1 MKEKKQ
7 QKTPQQKTVQNRN
20 KKLSSIKATVTYV
33 LLGSIILTVILSLYI
48 IIPSVQ
54 QNITSITENYMT
66 DLTDSYGS
74 VLDQNIK
81 VSKLYLSTGRLRA
94 VLEDVGLKGMDSSYF
109 YVVSPEGTV
118 IYHPSDEKI
127 GKPVEIPEISDLA
140 AQLSSGEI
148 PVPEI
153 IHYTYDN
160 NLRYASY
167 YIVSGGKAILVLSTE
182 KSEILAPVTKVT
194 KQAFLYCSL
203 LALALSISGYFSI
216 SRMTKPILTITDVIG
231 NLAKMNLKEDQR
243 LVKISGRKD
252 ETGVMARAITT
263 LQKELVDIISEIKE
277 QSFLLYKTSEELNSR
292 AAETSA
298 TVQNVE
304 RAVSDIA
311 TGATSQATE
320 TQKATEDILLMG
332 NMVEETS
339 SQVTSLNSTA
349 DSIKTSSDTATRTL
363 EQLDHINQRAIS
375 SIDIIYE
382 QTLTTNDSA
391 LKIKQAT
398 SLISSIA
405 EETNLL
411 SLNASIEAAR
421 AGEAGRGFAVV
432 ASQIQ
437 KLAEQ
442 SNDSAQQIDQII
454 FTLIED
460 SQKAVHTMK
469 EVKEIIT
476 QQSENVSKTGSVF
489 SEVKDG
495 ITDSIQGIGE
505 IASHTSRLNS
515 ARSSI
520 VDVVQNLTS
529 IAEQNA
535 ASTEETSAAVM
546 EVANVMQE
554 ISNHASKLQQIAST
568 LETNVDTFQL

>member
-1 MKEKKQ
+1 MKKKQ
-7 QKTPQQKTVQNRN
+7 PNTQQSKNVQNN
-20 KKLSSIKATVTYV
+20 IKKLSSIKATVTYV

-54 QNITSITENYMT
+54 QNVTSITENYMT
-66 DLTDSYGS
+66 DLTDSYGR

-81 VSKLYLSTGRLRA
+81 ISKLYLSTGRLRA
-94 VLEDVGLKGMDSSYF
+94 VLMDIGLKGMDSSYF
-109 YVVSPEGTV
+109 YVVSPDGIV
-118 IYHPSDEKI
+118 LYHPSNEKI
-127 GKPVEIPEISDLA
+127 GKQVEIPEIFELA
-140 AQLSSGEI
+140 TQLSSDETST
-148 PVPEI
+148 PEI
-153 IHYTYDN
+153 IHYTYN
-160 NLRYASY
+160 KKIRYAAHY
-167 YIVSGGKAILVLSTE
+167 NVSSGKAILVLSTD
-182 KSEILAPVTKVT
+182 KSEILEPVAKVA
-194 KQAFLYCSL
+194 KRAFLYCSI
-203 LALALSISGYFSI
+203 LAFALSISGYFMI
-216 SRMTKPILTITDVIG
+216 SKMTKPILTITDVIG
-231 NLAKMNLKEDQR
+231 NLATMNLKEDQR
-243 LVKISGRKD
+243 LLKISGRKD

-263 LQKELVDIISEIKE
+263 LQKELVGIISEIKE

-292 AAETSA
+292 AAETST

-304 RAVSDIA
+304 RAVSEIA
-311 TGATSQATE
+311 AGATSQATE
-320 TQKATEDILLMG
+320 TQKANEDILLMG

-349 DSIKTSSDTATRTL
+349 DSIKASSDTATQTL
-363 EQLDHINQRAIS
+363 EQLDNINQRAIN
-375 SIDIIYE
+375 SINIIYE

-421 AGEAGRGFAVV
+421 AGDAGRGFAVV

-442 SNDSAQQIDQII
+442 SNVSAQQIDQII
-454 FTLIED
+454 FTLLED

-476 QQSENVSKTGSVF
+476 QQSENVSKTGAVF
-489 SEVKDG
+489 SEVKNG
-495 ITDSIQGIGE
+495 ISDSIQGVGE
-505 IASHTSRLNS
+505 IASHTNRLNS
-515 ARSSI
+515 ARSNI

-546 EVANVMQE
+546 EVAR
-554 ISNHASKLQQIAST
+554 SKS
-568 LETNVDTFQL
+568 VV

>member
-1 MKEKKQ
+1 MKKKQ
-7 QKTPQQKTVQNRN
+7 PNTQQSKNVQNN
-20 KKLSSIKATVTYV
+20 IKKLSSIKATVTYV

-54 QNITSITENYMT
+54 QNVTSITENYMT
-66 DLTDSYGS
+66 DLTDSYGR

-81 VSKLYLSTGRLRA
+81 ISKLYLSTGRLRA
-94 VLEDVGLKGMDSSYF
+94 VLMDIGLKGMDSSYF
-109 YVVSPEGTV
+109 YVVSPDGIV
-118 IYHPSDEKI
+118 LYHPSNEKI
-127 GKPVEIPEISDLA
+127 GKQVEIPEIFELA
-140 AQLSSGEI
+140 TQLSSDETST
-148 PVPEI
+148 PEI
-153 IHYTYDN
+153 IHYTYN
-160 NLRYASY
+160 KKIRYAAHY
-167 YIVSGGKAILVLSTE
+167 NVSSGKAILVLSTD
-182 KSEILAPVTKVT
+182 KSEILEPVAKVA
-194 KQAFLYCSL
+194 KRAFLYCSI
-203 LALALSISGYFSI
+203 LAFALSISGYFMI
-216 SRMTKPILTITDVIG
+216 SKMTKPILTITDVIG
-231 NLAKMNLKEDQR
+231 NLATMNLKEDQR
-243 LVKISGRKD
+243 LLKISGRKD

-263 LQKELVDIISEIKE
+263 LQKELVGIISEIKE

-292 AAETSA
+292 AAETST

-304 RAVSDIA
+304 RAVSEIA
-311 TGATSQATE
+311 AGATSQATE
-320 TQKATEDILLMG
+320 TQKANEDILLMG

-349 DSIKTSSDTATRTL
+349 DSIKASSDTAAQTL
-363 EQLDHINQRAIS
+363 EQLDNINQRAIN
-375 SIDIIYE
+375 SINIIYE

-421 AGEAGRGFAVV
+421 AGDAGRGFAVV

-442 SNDSAQQIDQII
+442 SNVSAQQIDQII
-454 FTLIED
+454 FTLLED

-476 QQSENVSKTGSVF
+476 QQSENVSKTGAVF
-489 SEVKDG
+489 SEVKNG
-495 ITDSIQGIGE
+495 ISDSIQGVGE
-505 IASHTSRLNS
+505 IASHTNRLNS
-515 ARSSI
+515 ARSNI

-546 EVANVMQE
+546 EVADVMQE

>member
-1 MKEKKQ
+1 MKKKQ
-7 QKTPQQKTVQNRN
+7 PNTQQSKNVQNKI

-54 QNITSITENYMT
+54 QNVTSITENYMT
-66 DLTDSYGS
+66 DLTDSYGR

-81 VSKLYLSTGRLRA
+81 ISKLYLSTGRLRA
-94 VLEDVGLKGMDSSYF
+94 VLTDIGLKGMDSSYF
-109 YVVSPEGTV
+109 YVVSPDGIV
-118 IYHPSDEKI
+118 LYHPSDEKI
-127 GKPVEIPEISDLA
+127 GKQVEIPEIFELA
-140 AQLSSGEI
+140 TQLSSDETST
-148 PVPEI
+148 PEI
-153 IHYTYDN
+153 IHYTYN
-160 NLRYASY
+160 EQIRYAAHY
-167 YIVSGGKAILVLSTE
+167 NVSAGKAILVLSTD
-182 KSEILAPVTKVT
+182 KNEILEPVAKVA
-194 KQAFLYCSL
+194 KRAFLYCSI
-203 LALALSISGYFSI
+203 LAFALSISGYFMI
-216 SRMTKPILTITDVIG
+216 SKMTKPILTITDVIG
-231 NLAKMNLKEDQR
+231 NLATMNLKEDQR
-243 LVKISGRKD
+243 LLKISGRKD

-263 LQKELVDIISEIKE
+263 LQKELVGIISEIKE

-292 AAETSA
+292 AAETST

-304 RAVSDIA
+304 RAVSEIA
-311 TGATSQATE
+311 AGATSQATE
-320 TQKATEDILLMG
+320 TQKANEDILLMG

-349 DSIKTSSDTATRTL
+349 DSIKASSDTAAQTL
-363 EQLDHINQRAIS
+363 EQLDNINQRAIN
-375 SIDIIYE
+375 SINIIYE

-421 AGEAGRGFAVV
+421 AGDAGRGFAVV

-442 SNDSAQQIDQII
+442 SNVSAQQIDQII
-454 FTLIED
+454 FTLLED

-476 QQSENVSKTGSVF
+476 QQSENVSKTGAVF
-489 SEVKDG
+489 SEVKNS
-495 ITDSIQGIGE
+495 ISDSIQGVGE
-505 IASHTSRLNS
+505 IASHTNRLNS
-515 ARSSI
+515 ARSNI

-546 EVANVMQE
+546 EVADVMQE

>member
-1 MKEKKQ
+1 MKKKKQ
-7 QKTPQQKTVQNRN
+7 PKTQQSKNVENKI

-54 QNITSITENYMT
+54 QNVTSITENYMT
-66 DLTDSYGS
+66 DLTDSYGR

-81 VSKLYLSTGRLRA
+81 ISKLYLSTGRLRA
-94 VLEDVGLKGMDSSYF
+94 VLTDIGLKGMDSSYF
-109 YVVSPEGTV
+109 YVVSPDGIV
-118 IYHPSDEKI
+118 LYHPSDEKI
-127 GKPVEIPEISDLA
+127 GKQVEIPEIFELA
-140 AQLSSGEI
+140 TQLSSDETST
-148 PVPEI
+148 PEI
-153 IHYTYDN
+153 IHYTYN
-160 NLRYASY
+160 EQIRYAAHY
-167 YIVSGGKAILVLSTE
+167 NVSAGKAILVLSTD
-182 KSEILAPVTKVT
+182 KNEILEPVAKVA
-194 KQAFLYCSL
+194 KRAFLYCSI
-203 LALALSISGYFSI
+203 LAFALSISGYFTI
-216 SRMTKPILTITDVIG
+216 SKMTKPILTITDVIG
-231 NLAKMNLKEDQR
+231 NLATMNLKEDQR
-243 LVKISGRKD
+243 LLKISGRKD

-263 LQKELVDIISEIKE
+263 LQKELVGIISEIKE

-292 AAETSA
+292 ATETST

-304 RAVSDIA
+304 RAVSEIA
-311 TGATSQATE
+311 AGATSQATE
-320 TQKATEDILLMG
+320 TQKANEDILLMG

-339 SQVTSLNSTA
+339 SQVSSLNSTA
-349 DSIKTSSDTATRTL
+349 DSIKASSDTATQTL
-363 EQLDHINQRAIS
+363 EQLDNINQRAIN
-375 SIDIIYE
+375 SINIIYE

-421 AGEAGRGFAVV
+421 AGDAGRGFAVV

-442 SNDSAQQIDQII
+442 SNVSAQQIDQII
-454 FTLIED
+454 FTLLED

-476 QQSENVSKTGSVF
+476 QQSENVSKTGAVF
-489 SEVKDG
+489 SEVKNG
-495 ITDSIQGIGE
+495 ISDSIQGVGE
-505 IASHTSRLNS
+505 IANHTNRLNS
-515 ARSSI
+515 ARSNI

-546 EVANVMQE
+546 EVADVMQE

>member
-1 MKEKKQ
+1 MKKKQ
-7 QKTPQQKTVQNRN
+7 PNTQQSKNVQNN
-20 KKLSSIKATVTYV
+20 IKKLSSIKATVTYV

-54 QNITSITENYMT
+54 QNVTSIKKNYMT
-66 DLTDSYGS
+66 NLSHSYCS

-81 VSKLYLSTGRLRA
+81 ISKLYLSKGRLRS
-94 VLEDVGLKGMDSSYF
+94 VLTDIGLKGMDSSYF
-109 YVVSPEGTV
+109 YVVSPDGIV
-118 IYHPSDEKI
+118 LYHPSDEKI
-127 GKPVEIPEISDLA
+127 GKQVEIPEIFELA
-140 AQLSSGEI
+140 TQLSSDETST
-148 PVPEI
+148 PEI
-153 IHYTYDN
+153 IHYTYN
-160 NLRYASY
+160 EQIRYAAHY
-167 YIVSGGKAILVLSTE
+167 NVSAGKAILVLSTD
-182 KSEILAPVTKVT
+182 KNEILEPVAKVA
-194 KQAFLYCSL
+194 KRAFLYCSI
-203 LALALSISGYFSI
+203 LAFALSISGYFMI
-216 SRMTKPILTITDVIG
+216 SKMTKPILTITDVIG
-231 NLAKMNLKEDQR
+231 NLATMNLKEDQR
-243 LVKISGRKD
+243 LLKISGRKD

-263 LQKELVDIISEIKE
+263 LQKELVGIISEIKE

-292 AAETSA
+292 AAETST

-304 RAVSDIA
+304 RAVSEIA
-311 TGATSQATE
+311 AGATSQATE
-320 TQKATEDILLMG
+320 TQKANEDILLMG

-349 DSIKTSSDTATRTL
+349 DSIKASSDTAAQTL
-363 EQLDHINQRAIS
+363 EQLDNINQRAIN
-375 SIDIIYE
+375 SINIIYE

-421 AGEAGRGFAVV
+421 AGDAGRGFAVV

-442 SNDSAQQIDQII
+442 SNVSAQQIDQII
-454 FTLIED
+454 FTLLED

-476 QQSENVSKTGSVF
+476 QQSENVSKTGAVF
-489 SEVKDG
+489 SEVKNS
-495 ITDSIQGIGE
+495 ISDSIQGVGE
-505 IASHTSRLNS
+505 IASHTNRLNS
-515 ARSSI
+515 ARSNI

-546 EVANVMQE
+546 EVADVMQE

>member
-1 MKEKKQ
+1 MKKKQ
-7 QKTPQQKTVQNRN
+7 PNTQQSKNVQNN
-20 KKLSSIKATVTYV
+20 IKKLSSIKATVTYV

-54 QNITSITENYMT
+54 QNVTSITENYMT
-66 DLTDSYGS
+66 DLTDSYGR

-81 VSKLYLSTGRLRA
+81 ISKLYLSTGRLRA
-94 VLEDVGLKGMDSSYF
+94 VLTDIGLKGMDTSYF
-109 YVVSPEGTV
+109 YVVSPDGIV
-118 IYHPSDEKI
+118 LYHPSDEKI
-127 GKPVEIPEISDLA
+127 GKQVEIPEIFELA
-140 AQLSSGEI
+140 TQLSSDETST
-148 PVPEI
+148 PEI
-153 IHYTYDN
+153 IHYTYN
-160 NLRYASY
+160 EQIRYAAHY
-167 YIVSGGKAILVLSTE
+167 NVSAGKAILVLSTD
-182 KSEILAPVTKVT
+182 KNEILEPVAKVA
-194 KQAFLYCSL
+194 KRAFLYCSI
-203 LALALSISGYFSI
+203 LAFALSISGYFMI
-216 SRMTKPILTITDVIG
+216 SKMTKPILTITDVIG
-231 NLAKMNLKEDQR
+231 NLATMNLKEDQR
-243 LVKISGRKD
+243 LLKISGRKD

-263 LQKELVDIISEIKE
+263 LQKELVGIISEIKE

-292 AAETSA
+292 AAETST

-304 RAVSDIA
+304 RAVSEIA
-311 TGATSQATE
+311 AGATSQATE
-320 TQKATEDILLMG
+320 TQKANEDILLMG

-349 DSIKTSSDTATRTL
+349 DSIKASSDTAAQTL
-363 EQLDHINQRAIS
+363 EQLDNINQRAIN
-375 SIDIIYE
+375 SINIIYE

-421 AGEAGRGFAVV
+421 AGDAGRGFAVV

-442 SNDSAQQIDQII
+442 SNVSAQQIDQII
-454 FTLIED
+454 FTLLED

-476 QQSENVSKTGSVF
+476 QQSENVSKTGAVF
-489 SEVKDG
+489 SEVKNS
-495 ITDSIQGIGE
+495 ISDSIQGVGE
-505 IASHTSRLNS
+505 IASHTNRLNS
-515 ARSSI
+515 ARSNI

-546 EVANVMQE
+546 EVADVMQE

>member
-1 MKEKKQ
+1 MKKKQ
-7 QKTPQQKTVQNRN
+7 PNTQQSKNVQNN
-20 KKLSSIKATVTYV
+20 IKKLSSIKATVTYV

-54 QNITSITENYMT
+54 QNVTSITENYMT
-66 DLTDSYGS
+66 DLTDSYGR

-81 VSKLYLSTGRLRA
+81 ISKLYLSTGRLRA
-94 VLEDVGLKGMDSSYF
+94 VLTDIGLKGMDSSYF
-109 YVVSPEGTV
+109 YVVSPDGIV
-118 IYHPSDEKI
+118 LYHPSDEKI
-127 GKPVEIPEISDLA
+127 GKQVEIPEIFELA
-140 AQLSSGEI
+140 TQLSSDETST
-148 PVPEI
+148 PEI
-153 IHYTYDN
+153 IHYTYN
-160 NLRYASY
+160 EQIRYAAHY
-167 YIVSGGKAILVLSTE
+167 NVSAGKAILVLSTD
-182 KSEILAPVTKVT
+182 KNEILEPVAKVA
-194 KQAFLYCSL
+194 KRAFLYCSI
-203 LALALSISGYFSI
+203 LAFALSISGYFMI
-216 SRMTKPILTITDVIG
+216 SKMTKPILTITDVIG
-231 NLAKMNLKEDQR
+231 NLATMNLKEDQR
-243 LVKISGRKD
+243 LLKISGRKD

-263 LQKELVDIISEIKE
+263 LQKELVGIISEIKE

-292 AAETSA
+292 AAETST

-304 RAVSDIA
+304 RAVSEIA
-311 TGATSQATE
+311 AGATSQATE
-320 TQKATEDILLMG
+320 TQKANEDILLMG

-349 DSIKTSSDTATRTL
+349 DSIKASSDTAAQTL
-363 EQLDHINQRAIS
+363 EQLDNINQRAIN
-375 SIDIIYE
+375 SINIIYE

-421 AGEAGRGFAVV
+421 AGDAGRGFAVV

-442 SNDSAQQIDQII
+442 SNVSAQQIDQII
-454 FTLIED
+454 FTLLED

-476 QQSENVSKTGSVF
+476 QQSENVSKTGAVF
-489 SEVKDG
+489 SEVKNS
-495 ITDSIQGIGE
+495 ISDSIQGVGE
-505 IASHTSRLNS
+505 IASHTNRLNS
-515 ARSSI
+515 ARSNI

-546 EVANVMQE
+546 EVADVMQE

>member
-1 MKEKKQ
+1 MKKKQ
-7 QKTPQQKTVQNRN
+7 PNTQQSKNVQNN
-20 KKLSSIKATVTYV
+20 IKKLSSIKATVTYV

-54 QNITSITENYMT
+54 QNVTSITENYMT
-66 DLTDSYGS
+66 DLTDSYGR

-81 VSKLYLSTGRLRA
+81 ISKLYLSTGRLRA
-94 VLEDVGLKGMDSSYF
+94 VLMDIGLKGMDSSYF
-109 YVVSPEGTV
+109 YVVSPDGIV
-118 IYHPSDEKI
+118 LYHPSNEKI
-127 GKPVEIPEISDLA
+127 GKQVEIPEIFELA
-140 AQLSSGEI
+140 TQLSSDETST
-148 PVPEI
+148 PEI
-153 IHYTYDN
+153 IHYTYN
-160 NLRYASY
+160 KKIRYAAHYNVNS
-167 YIVSGGKAILVLSTE
+167 GKAILVLSTD
-182 KSEILAPVTKVT
+182 KSEILEPVAKVA
-194 KQAFLYCSL
+194 KRAFLYCSI
-203 LALALSISGYFSI
+203 LAFALSISGYFMI
-216 SRMTKPILTITDVIG
+216 SKMTKPILTITDVIG
-231 NLAKMNLKEDQR
+231 NLATMNLKEDQR
-243 LVKISGRKD
+243 LLKISGRKD

-263 LQKELVDIISEIKE
+263 LQKELVGIISEIKE

-292 AAETSA
+292 AAETST

-304 RAVSDIA
+304 RAVSEIA
-311 TGATSQATE
+311 AGATSQATE
-320 TQKATEDILLMG
+320 TQKANEDILLMG

-349 DSIKTSSDTATRTL
+349 DSIKASSDTATQTL
-363 EQLDHINQRAIS
+363 EQLDNINQRAIN
-375 SIDIIYE
+375 SINIIYE

-421 AGEAGRGFAVV
+421 AGDAGRGFAVV

-442 SNDSAQQIDQII
+442 SNVSAQQIDQII
-454 FTLIED
+454 FTLLED

-476 QQSENVSKTGSVF
+476 QQSENVSKTGAVF
-489 SEVKDG
+489 SEVKNG
-495 ITDSIQGIGE
+495 ISDSIQGVGE
-505 IASHTSRLNS
+505 IASHTNRLNS
-515 ARSSI
+515 ARSNI

-546 EVANVMQE
+546 EVADVMQE

>member
-1 MKEKKQ
+1 MKKKQ
-7 QKTPQQKTVQNRN
+7 PNTQQSKNVQNN
-20 KKLSSIKATVTYV
+20 IKKLSSIKATVTYV

-54 QNITSITENYMT
+54 QNVTSITENYMT
-66 DLTDSYGS
+66 DLTDSYGR

-81 VSKLYLSTGRLRA
+81 ISKLYLSTGRLRA
-94 VLEDVGLKGMDSSYF
+94 VLTDIGLKGMDSSYF
-109 YVVSPEGTV
+109 YVVSPDGIV
-118 IYHPSDEKI
+118 LYHPSDEKI
-127 GKPVEIPEISDLA
+127 GKQVEIPEIFELA
-140 AQLSSGEI
+140 TQLSSDETST
-148 PVPEI
+148 PEI
-153 IHYTYDN
+153 IHYTYN
-160 NLRYASY
+160 EQIRYAAHY
-167 YIVSGGKAILVLSTE
+167 NVSAGKAILVLSTD
-182 KSEILAPVTKVT
+182 KNEILEPVAKVA
-194 KQAFLYCSL
+194 KRAFLYCSI
-203 LALALSISGYFSI
+203 LAFALSISGYFMI
-216 SRMTKPILTITDVIG
+216 SKMTKPILTITDVIG
-231 NLAKMNLKEDQR
+231 NLATMNLKEDQR
-243 LVKISGRKD
+243 LLKISGRKD

-263 LQKELVDIISEIKE
+263 LQKELVGIISEIKE

-292 AAETSA
+292 AAETST

-304 RAVSDIA
+304 RAVSEIA
-311 TGATSQATE
+311 AGATSQATE
-320 TQKATEDILLMG
+320 TQKANEDILLMG

-349 DSIKTSSDTATRTL
+349 DSIKASSDTAAQTL
-363 EQLDHINQRAIS
+363 EQLDNINQRAIN
-375 SIDIIYE
+375 SINIIYE

-398 SLISSIA
+398 SLISCIA

-421 AGEAGRGFAVV
+421 AGDAGRGFAVV

-442 SNDSAQQIDQII
+442 SNVSAQQIDQII
-454 FTLIED
+454 FTLLED

-476 QQSENVSKTGSVF
+476 QQSENVSKTGAVF
-489 SEVKDG
+489 SEVKNS
-495 ITDSIQGIGE
+495 ISDSIQGVGE
-505 IASHTSRLNS
+505 IASHTNRLNS
-515 ARSSI
+515 ARSNI

-546 EVANVMQE
+546 EVADVMQE